1 MKLNPEISY
10 TFVVFSSD
18 LLYLSLD
25 NPYDLSFSSISR
37 RFIDGEAIEKENE
50 DNTIVQRTTAPE
62 QKLVFS
68 TGAKSWWLSF
78 YWLAFHP
85 ASKSSKHSTKSRKDI
100 AVEGKKICAGLEQGF
115 SGKSWVYNE
124 VKEKNANKIRNLMKY
139 RAEKSKFLIASQ
151 LWNLK

>member
-68 TGAKSWWLSF
+68 TGAKS
-78 YWLAFHP
+78 
-85 ASKSSKHSTKSRKDI
+85 
-100 AVEGKKICAGLEQGF
+100 
-115 SGKSWVYNE
+115 
-124 VKEKNANKIRNLMKY
+124 
-139 RAEKSKFLIASQ
+139 
-151 LWNLK
+151 